1 MLVTTVS
8 LLWLTQGFA
17 GGSDSKESACNMGD
31 LGLIP
36 GLGRSPGECNG
47 NPLQY
52 SCLENP
58 MDGGVWWST
67 VHGVAKETDMTERLH
82 FHIHT
87 LGLPWWLSGQESTCQ
102 CRRHRFNSWVRKL
115 PWRRKWQPTS
125 VFLPGKPMDRGAW
138 WATIH
143 RVAQSQTQ
151 LKRLSMHA
159 CMNSVYMSIPISQV
173 ILLLHTVTSW
183 LSIRLFSTSV
193 SLFLLCK

>member
-1 MLVTTVS
+1 
-8 LLWLTQGFA
+8 
-17 GGSDSKESACNMGD
+17 
-31 LGLIP
+31 
-36 GLGRSPGECNG
+36 
-47 NPLQY
+47 
-52 SCLENP
+52 

-67 VHGVAKETDMTERLH
+67 VHGVAKESDTTERLH

-87 LGLPWWLSGQESTCQ
+87 LGLPWWLSGKESTCQ

-115 PWRRKWQPTS
+115 PWRRKWQPPP
-125 VFLPGKPMDRGAW
+125 VYLPGKPMDRGAW

-159 CMNSVYMSIPISQV
+159 CMSSVYVSIPISQV

-183 LSIRLFSTSV
+183 LSICLFSTSA
-193 SLFLLCK
+193 SLFFLCK

>member
-1 MLVTTVS
+1 M
-8 LLWLTQGFA
+8 GFP
-17 GGSDSKESACNMGD
+17 GGSEVRESACNMGD

-36 GLGRSPGECNG
+36 GKGRSPGECNG

-67 VHGVAKETDMTERLH
+67 VHGVAKETDTTERLH